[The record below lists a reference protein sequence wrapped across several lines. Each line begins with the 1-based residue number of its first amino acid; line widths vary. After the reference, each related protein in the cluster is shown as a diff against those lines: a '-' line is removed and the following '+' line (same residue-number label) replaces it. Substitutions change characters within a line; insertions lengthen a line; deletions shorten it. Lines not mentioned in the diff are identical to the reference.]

1 MQNLHMYIWFTGLIH
16 KKTNNPVVLLYL
28 EITRMPFVKPLVFH
42 LIHGIEIM
50 FERPTW
56 SIFKLAILKL
66 AWFDH
71 TVDMSE
77 WQCDSVNC
85 ISTSTNTTPLS
96 VLPPTWI
103 WLQGPICYATW
114 ILKKKTRCLHLLDT
128 HLYLEMDSPLFIS
141 FYLVYLIWVVT
152 CQVCHVMF

>member
-1 MQNLHMYIWFTGLIH
+1 MQNLHMYIWFTCLIH
-16 KKTNNPVVLLYL
+16 KKTNNPVVLVVSRNHRHA
-28 EITRMPFVKPLVFH
+28 IQNVKPLVFC

-56 SIFKLAILKL
+56 SILKL

-71 TVDMSE
+71 TVDTSE
-77 WQCDSVNC
+77 WQCESVNC

-96 VLPPTWI
+96 VSPPTRI
-103 WLQGPICYATW
+103 WLQGPVCYDNW

-141 FYLVYLIWVVT
+141 FYLLYLIWVIT
-152 CQVCHVMF
+152 YQVCHVMF